1 MESFVQDLASFERI
15 HQWWS
20 PQTFQLLT
28 NKTLT
33 EFSRAKLA
41 ELPTLGPLLQTG
53 TLEEFEAFIAAILEA
68 APKMITVV
76 LACCLDRLHTIDC
89 AQQPVSAAIV
99 AWYRQEG
106 WNFPQFRHEQDNEC
120 QKIDDSCPT
129 ICATN
134 LVYDA

>member
-20 PQTFQLLT
+20 PKTFQVLT

-41 ELPTLGPLLQTG
+41 ELSTLGPLLQTG

-99 AWYRQEG
+99 AWYRKEG
-106 WNFPQFRHEQDNEC
+106 WNFPQFSHEESG
-120 QKIDDSCPT
+120 QKIDEDES
-129 ICATN
+129 IRHATN
-134 LVYDA
+134 LIYDA